1 MSKKTL
7 SKCQEPKKLDKI
19 DSDQQQN
26 QPIPEARDQSL
37 EGTRKFLGNPNAYEN
52 LVINRIYC
60 DHQTS

>member
-1 MSKKTL
+1 MSEKTI
-7 SKCQEPKKLDKI
+7 SKCRKPKNSDQI
-19 DSDQQQN
+19 DLDQQQN

-37 EGTRKFLGNPNAYEN
+37 EGTRKFLGNPKAFEN